1 MIMQFQVGILLFD
14 DVDVLDF
21 AGPYEVFNLTTYHDS
36 DVNKLFRNQLKAEDK
51 PFTVRT
57 FSKDGRPI
65 RAHNGLTVLPDYSFE
80 NMPPFDVIV
89 VPGGPFSAIT
99 SVHSDQVIMNWLS
112 QQAKNNL
119 VISVCTGALFL
130 AEANLLHGKRAT
142 THKSAVDLLERKY
155 SNVDVVR
162 NMKFVD
168 QGNVITSAGISSGIN
183 MALYV
188 VKNLI
193 SEEAAVR
200 TAHTIEF
207 EKATE

>member
-1 MIMQFQVGILLFD
+1 MMPYQVGILLFD

-36 DVNKLFRNQLKAEDK
+36 DVEKLLRNQLKAEDK
-51 PFTVRT
+51 PFTVKT

-65 RAHNGLTVLPDYSFE
+65 KAHNGLTVLPDYCFE
-80 NMPPFDVIV
+80 SMPSVDVVV
-89 VPGGPFSAIT
+89 VPGGPLRAIT
-99 SVHSDQVIMNWLS
+99 SILSDREIMNWLS
-112 QQAKNNL
+112 QQAINNL

-142 THKSAVDLLERKY
+142 THKSALNLLERKY
-155 SNVDVVR
+155 STVEVVG

-183 MALYV
+183 MALHV
-188 VKNLI
+188 VEKLVNK
-193 SEEAAVR
+193 EAAVR

-207 EKATE
+207 DKATN